1 MRAAVSSEQS
11 FREFFR
17 EAMEQKRKLLTEDKH
32 ELVQQVLWGVNA
44 PADISATVRKEVEK
58 YE

>member
-32 ELVQQVLWGVNA
+32 ELVQQVLWGVYA
-44 PADISATVRKEVEK
+44 PVDMSSQKQE
-58 YE
+58 